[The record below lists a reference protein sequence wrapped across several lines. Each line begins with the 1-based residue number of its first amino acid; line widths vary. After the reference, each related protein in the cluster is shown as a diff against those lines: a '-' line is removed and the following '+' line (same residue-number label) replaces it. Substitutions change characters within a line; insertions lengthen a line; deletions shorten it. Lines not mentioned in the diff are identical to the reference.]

1 MASLQ
6 TRVCYIKALNIVRE
20 DGDIIASVR
29 APFANAT
36 EHHAA
41 TWYTEL
47 SDIVACVK
55 EPDVVL
61 WGCQGT
67 LSFCE
72 LQHT

>member
-1 MASLQ
+1 MPM
-6 TRVCYIKALNIVRE
+6 RYIKALNIVRE
-20 DGDIIASVR
+20 ETDIIACVR

-36 EHHAA
+36 EQHAA

-47 SDIVACVK
+47 SDTMARVK

-72 LQHT
+72 RRCT

>member
-1 MASLQ
+1 MH
-6 TRVCYIKALNIVRE
+6 VCYTKALNIVRE
-20 DGDIIASVR
+20 GTDIIACVR

-36 EHHAA
+36 EQHAA

-47 SDIVACVK
+47 SDTMARVK

-61 WGCQGT
+61 WGCQDT